1 MKTLSI
7 KSFLSILGIL
17 SIIFIVACKK
27 DTATTTT
34 TDATDTEKPVV
45 TITSPKADKMYMNG
59 DTIRIQG
66 TATEND
72 ELHEMKITL
81 KNTTKD
87 TLLFSETPVVHALKS
102 YTINTMCIAKATA
115 HSDCVLTITASDH
128 SSNVTTVTVPI
139 MLMP

>member
-1 MKTLSI
+1 MKTISI
-7 KSFLSILGIL
+7 KSILLAVSSL
-17 SIIFIVACKK
+17 SIIFISSCKK
-27 DTATTTT
+27 DTTTTT
-34 TDATDTEKPVV
+34 TDAVDTEKPVV
-45 TITSPKADKMYMNG
+45 IITSPKANNKFMNG

-102 YTINTMCIAKATA
+102 YTINTMCIAKAIA